1 MRAVVGSENS
11 RANMRK
17 KESHDTIPTTIL
29 HDKNHDITTAASN
42 AEDEKNADSEQIITV
57 TTTTTSRKV
66 CLHTQITLPFFHLS
80 VDTIKIFLDPRSIK
94 NLHKYSCYIS
104 IYI

>member
-1 MRAVVGSENS
+1 MRAVAGSEN
-11 RANMRK
+11 AHGNMCK
-17 KESHDTIPTTIL
+17 TESHDTIPTTAL
-29 HDKNHDITTAASN
+29 LDKYHDITTAASR
-42 AEDEKNADSEQIITV
+42 AEDAESTDFEQIITV
-57 TTTTTSRKV
+57 TTTTSRKV

-94 NLHKYSCYIS
+94 NLHQYSCYIS

>member
-1 MRAVVGSENS
+1 MPRTTRPLDDDNMRAVVGSENS

-57 TTTTTSRKV
+57 TTTTTSRKDNTK
-66 CLHTQITLPFFHLS
+66 LQSILLFFHLS
-80 VDTIKIFLDPRSIK
+80 VDTRKISFDTHSI
-94 NLHKYSCYIS
+94 
-104 IYI
+104 

>member
-1 MRAVVGSENS
+1 MRAVAGSEN
-11 RANMRK
+11 AHGKMCK
-17 KESHDTIPTTIL
+17 TESHDDIPTTAL
-29 HDKNHDITTAASN
+29 LDKNHDITTAASR
-42 AEDEKNADSEQIITV
+42 AEDAESTDFEQIITV

-80 VDTIKIFLDPRSIK
+80 VDTIKIFLDTQSIK
-94 NLHKYSCYIS
+94 NLHPYSCYIS

>member
-1 MRAVVGSENS
+1 MPRTTRPLDDDNMRAVVGSENS

-66 CLHTQITLPFFHLS
+66 CLHTQISLTFFHLS
-80 VDTIKIFLDPRSIK
+80 VDTRKTSFDTHSI
-94 NLHKYSCYIS
+94 
-104 IYI
+104 